1 MALVHSD
8 LRRRASLLLLRLS
21 GWPRRVTALA
31 LFALAALLAV
41 HHDPADSAAPA
52 PARATVLIARHEL
65 PAGSIVRD
73 SDLRSQRVEAAD
85 VPDGALRSPPI
96 GRSVAVPIHEGEIVT
111 DVRFVGPSL
120 ARAIGGTGA
129 VAVPVRLADADAARL
144 LRPGDHVDVFAGGN
158 GDVSGNSDV
167 SGNGDAGATTLAR
180 DAVVVLVPKP
190 DQDVG
195 LDGALV
201 LLATDS
207 DTARRLA
214 TSAASSRIT
223 ATLRPD
229 QQ

>member
-1 MALVHSD
+1 MPLASADVSSA
-8 LRRRASLLLLRLS
+8 RRRASLLLLRLS

-31 LFALAALLAV
+31 LFALAALLAL
-41 HHDPADSAAPA
+41 HHDPAGSAAPE
-52 PARATVLIARHEL
+52 PARAKVLIARHEL
-65 PAGSIVRD
+65 PAGSVVRD
-73 SDLRSQRVEAAD
+73 SDLRSQRVDTAD
-85 VPDGALRSPPI
+85 VPHGALRSPPI
-96 GRSVAVPIHEGEIVT
+96 GRSVAVPIHQGEIVT

-120 ARAIGGTGA
+120 ARAIGGAGA

-144 LRPGDHVDVFAGGN
+144 LRPGDHVDVFAGGT
-158 GDVSGNSDV
+158 DDTS
-167 SGNGDAGATTLAR
+167 ATTLAR

-190 DQDVG
+190 DPDVG

-201 LLATDS
+201 LLATNS
-207 DTARRLA
+207 DTARHLA